1 MKKAQ
6 LQVSLP
12 VMFLK
17 EGKRFV
23 AYTPALDIS
32 TSGKTLEQAQKRFAE
47 LAMVFLEEIVNMGT
61 VDKVLSELGWQKLK
75 HEWKPPVL
83 VSKDVQKITIPA
95 FA

>member
-1 MKKAQ
+1 
-6 LQVSLP
+6 
-12 VMFLK
+12 MFLK